1 MLHAVIMSGG
11 SGTRFWPQSR
21 RNRPKQLQPLAGET
35 SLLQQTVARLQEL
48 VPPERTWVITNAGQA
63 EETRNQLPTIPVRQI
78 LTEPCGRNTAPCVG
92 LAAWHLLATDPDAV
106 MLVLPAD
113 HLINPPDAFR
123 QGVRTAVELVDN
135 DSRRL
140 VLFGVTPTRPATGY
154 GYIQRGE
161 SLPGAGHGYQV
172 TAFHEKPD
180 RSTAGSYIAAGDR
193 YWNCGIFTWRADRIL
208 DALAQHEPDI
218 ASVLETIGRTVG
230 TPDYATSLQDTFDSI
245 PARSIDHA
253 VLERSPDTC
262 LVEASFAWHDVG
274 SWHALAEIL
283 GTDSDGNTLQGP
295 VTVVDSNNCVVRSNG
310 DHLVGAVG
318 VENLVIVHTDDATL
332 VAHRDDE
339 EGLRRLVE
347 RIQEQGRDDRL

>member
-21 RNRPKQLQPLAGET
+21 RNRPKQLQSLAGET
-35 SLLQQTVARLQEL
+35 SLLQQTVDRLQEL

-63 EETRNQLPTIPVRQI
+63 EETRNQLPAVPAQQV

-92 LAAWHLLATDPDAV
+92 LAAWHLLAADPDAM

-113 HLINPPDAFR
+113 HVIDPPDAFR
-123 QGVRTAVELVDN
+123 QAVRGGVELVDN
-135 DSRRL
+135 DPRRL

-161 SLPGAGHGYQV
+161 SLPGASHGYLV

-180 RSTAGSYIAAGDR
+180 RSTAESYIAAGDR

-208 DALAQHEPDI
+208 DALAKHEPDI
-218 ASVLETIGRTVG
+218 ADALETIGRAVG
-230 TPDYATSLQDTFDSI
+230 TADYDRSLQDTFESI

-253 VLERSPDTC
+253 VLEQSSNTC
-262 LVEASFAWHDVG
+262 LVEAPFEWHDVG

-283 GTDSDGNTLQGP
+283 ETDSDGNTLQGR

-347 RIQEQGRDDRL
+347 RIQEQGRDDCL